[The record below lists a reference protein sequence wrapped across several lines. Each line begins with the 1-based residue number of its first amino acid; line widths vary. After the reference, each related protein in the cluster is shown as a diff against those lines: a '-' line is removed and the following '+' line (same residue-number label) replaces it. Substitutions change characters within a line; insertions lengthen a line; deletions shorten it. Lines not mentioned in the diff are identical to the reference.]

1 MGFLSSANF
10 LLTSKFA
17 NLSYSNLIELTMMN
31 GDALVKP
38 EELEFG
44 QVADI
49 ISDGQSYRSI
59 LTGRERGRNTK
70 LVFGTVRLDLTK
82 ILRRQENGL

>member
-1 MGFLSSANF
+1 
-10 LLTSKFA
+10 
-17 NLSYSNLIELTMMN
+17 MMN

-49 ISDGQSYRSI
+49 VSDGQPAPVS
-59 LTGRERGRNTK
+59 
-70 LVFGTVRLDLTK
+70 
-82 ILRRQENGL
+82 

>member
-49 ISDGQSYRSI
+49 ISDGQSY
-59 LTGRERGRNTK
+59 
-70 LVFGTVRLDLTK
+70 
-82 ILRRQENGL
+82 

>member
-1 MGFLSSANF
+1 
-10 LLTSKFA
+10 
-17 NLSYSNLIELTMMN
+17 MMN

-38 EELEFG
+38 EEMEFG

-59 LTGRERGRNTK
+59 LTGRSGEGHK
-70 LVFGTVRLDLTK
+70 AGVRHGAAGFD
-82 ILRRQENGL
+82 